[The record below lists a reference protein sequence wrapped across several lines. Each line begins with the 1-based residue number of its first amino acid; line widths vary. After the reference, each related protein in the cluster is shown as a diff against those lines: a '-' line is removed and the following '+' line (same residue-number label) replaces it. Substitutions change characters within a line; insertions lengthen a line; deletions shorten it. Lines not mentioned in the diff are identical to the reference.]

1 MWRQMCLFWLRTCG
15 EQSCKTG
22 ARFSAWNKA
31 RRCYATVVLVLT
43 IMCQGWNLS
52 QKMHS
57 KVTQSGL
64 TVWQAA
70 AWSGLKRSHLQ
81 RTLMCDLGPLKKKKN
96 LINYFIGQVFVYFT
110 LTLNCSRYYEH
121 TVSTRVPSWRTLF
134 CPHHFVLV
142 SGLK

>member
-1 MWRQMCLFWLRTCG
+1 MWRQMCLFWLCTCG

-22 ARFSAWNKA
+22 SVQRVEQGEA
-31 RRCYATVVLVLT
+31 VLRYSCTCTYNHVSGLK
-43 IMCQGWNLS
+43 S
-52 QKMHS
+52 FKKMHS

-81 RTLMCDLGPLKKKKN
+81 RTLMCDLAPLKKKKN

-134 CPHHFVLV
+134 CPHYFVLF